1 MNYLKWAALVVKSIF
16 TYTNKLDKV
25 KSMKT
30 IIIMLFT
37 SLFILCCT
45 KKKIE
50 LPKYH
55 EIPAFSLTNEN
66 GATIT
71 NQDLKGK
78 VYLANFVFT
87 TCQASCPL
95 TMTALSRIQ
104 DRLPAIS
111 PSLKIVTI
119 TVDPET
125 DTPEVLKAKAAEYK
139 AKPEIW
145 MFLTG
150 KKDKVFDLV
159 TNGFKVVMNKAD
171 VVTDTAMDIAHS
183 NKFILVDQ
191 NATIRGIYSNTDR
204 EQVEQMLEDMKSLI
218 SQ

>member
-1 MNYLKWAALVVKSIF
+1 
-16 TYTNKLDKV
+16 
-25 KSMKT
+25 MKT
-30 IIIMLFT
+30 IFSMLFT
-37 SLFILCCT
+37 SLLLVSCN
-45 KKKIE
+45 KKAVIE

-55 EIPAFSLTNEN
+55 VIPSFSLTNEK
-66 GATIT
+66 GIT
-71 NQDLKGK
+71 VTDKDLKGK
-78 VYLANFVFT
+78 VYLASFVFT

-104 DRLPAIS
+104 DRLPGIS
-111 PSLKIVTI
+111 SQLKIVTI

-125 DTPEVLKAKAAEYK
+125 DTPPVLKAKAEEYK
-139 AKPEIW
+139 AKADVW

-150 KKDKVFDLV
+150 PKDKVFELV

-171 VVTDTAMDIAHS
+171 IVTDTAMDIAHS

-191 NATIRGIYSNTDR
+191 NGTIRGLYSNTDR
-204 EQVEQMLEDMKSLI
+204 AEVEKMMEDMKSLI